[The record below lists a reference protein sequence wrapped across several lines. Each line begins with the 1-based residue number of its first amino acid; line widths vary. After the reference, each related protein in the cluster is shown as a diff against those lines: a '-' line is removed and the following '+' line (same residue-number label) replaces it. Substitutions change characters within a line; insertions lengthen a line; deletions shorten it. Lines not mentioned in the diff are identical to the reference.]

1 MTPQE
6 KTFDLG
12 YERTRMAADRTLM
25 AWIRTS
31 VSMISF
37 GFTIYKFFQYL
48 RESDVLTRELP
59 HFGARNL
66 GLALVAIGTFLM
78 GIALVEHIIYMR
90 SLSGWMNQKFSIS
103 LTADRRTVHL
113 GARPAGAA
121 QPALERRADLRL
133 NSLRTGRSPSRMEAS
148 RGRPC
153 RRSRYYWTGP

>member
-1 MTPQE
+1 MTQE

-48 RESDVLTRELP
+48 RESDALTRELP

-66 GLALVAIGTFLM
+66 GLTLVAIGTFLM

-90 SLSGWMNQKFSIS
+90 SLSRWANQKFSLS
-103 LTADRRTVHL
+103 LTLIAALFISVL
-113 GARPAGAA
+113 GLL
-121 QPALERRADLRL
+121 ALL
-133 NSLRTGRSPSRMEAS
+133 NLLLNI
-148 RGRPC
+148 
-153 RRSRYYWTGP
+153 GPI